1 MPLLAD
7 LQRSCAPCRFAS
19 DTEAELELVRNLSL
33 AAGATAAVV
42 ANHWAEG
49 GAGATAL
56 GSAVIAACAKA
67 REDPSMN
74 FR

>member
-1 MPLLAD
+1 M
-7 LQRSCAPCRFAS
+7 
-19 DTEAELELVRNLSL
+19 RNLSL

-56 GSAVIAACAKA
+56 GSAVIEACAKA
-67 REDPSMN
+67 REDPAMN